1 MNLRRQV
8 DHPAGAPADQST
20 RATAGRKLW
29 RIVLLAA
36 IPVAV
41 ALYLGIVLGVFAER
55 LSLGVSV
62 LILGV
67 PLAIA
72 AGLFIGRVSSQS
84 AAAIREGSSLIRV
97 RESLA
102 TLEAAVRPD
111 EPERVE
117 IIHPWLDLD
126 GSATDVAVL
135 NLARRLA
142 ERGRRPRLVLL
153 EDAHLPHNWREQLAG
168 NPEIGPAVRNLEM
181 TSAPDSGRRLTL
193 NPADRIIATDWRSAH
208 AADRLCLD
216 LPRTR
221 FTYLIHEYQ
230 PFQYPMGTFAALAD
244 ASYELSHRAI
254 FLDRL
259 LREYFSDQRLGV
271 FAAGPRLGLRETVT
285 FTEPILPVSPR
296 TEAEMIGTDR
306 HRLLIFARPE
316 EDGSGNLYELA
327 VMALDRAVLDGHFR
341 GWDLAALG
349 TGAGDTTIILPR
361 SSARLRML
369 AEEHPAARA
378 ATLARFDVGMALRYA
393 PGLGPVPVE
402 MAAAGMSV
410 VTTTFAGKDAGELAA
425 ISPNLIPAD
434 PRIDSIAPALGEAER
449 RTHDHVGRIEGTAIE
464 RPRSWDEALDDA
476 TMVAIEALA
485 ARP

>member
-1 MNLRRQV
+1 MSLRRGV
-8 DHPAGAPADQST
+8 SLST
-20 RATAGRKLW
+20 DASVRVAAHATTGRRIW

-36 IPVAV
+36 VPVAV
-41 ALYLGIVLGVFAER
+41 ALYFGIVLGVFAER
-55 LSLGVSV
+55 LSLGVSA
-62 LILGV
+62 LILGL
-67 PLAIA
+67 PLAIV
-72 AGLFIGRVSSQS
+72 AGLIIGRVSSQS
-84 AAAIREGSSLIRV
+84 AAAIQEGSGLVRV
-97 RESLA
+97 REALVS
-102 TLEAAVRPD
+102 LEAQVNPD

-117 IIHPWLDLD
+117 IIHPRLDLD

-142 ERGRRPRLVLL
+142 ERGHRPRLVLL
-153 EDAHLPHNWREQLAG
+153 EDDHLPHNWREHLAA
-168 NPEIGPAVRNLEM
+168 NPWIGPAIRDLEVI
-181 TSAPDSGRRLTL
+181 SGTEDASLAF
-193 NPADRIIATDWRSAH
+193 NPADRIIATDWSSAH
-208 AADRLCLD
+208 TADRLCLD

-271 FAAGPRLGLRETVT
+271 FATGPRLGLRETAT
-285 FTEPILPVSPR
+285 FSEPILPVKPR
-296 TEAEMIGTDR
+296 TEAEMAGTDR

-327 VMALDRAVLDGHFR
+327 VMALDRAVLNGHFR
-341 GWDLAALG
+341 GWDLAAIG
-349 TGAGDTTIILPR
+349 TGAGDTTIVLPR

-369 AEEHPAARA
+369 PEEPPAARA
-378 ATLARFDVGMALRYA
+378 STLARFDVGMALRYA

-402 MAAAGMSV
+402 LAAAGMSV
-410 VTTTFAGKDAGELAA
+410 VTSTFAGKDAATLNG
-425 ISPNLIPAD
+425 ISPNLIPAG
-434 PRIDSIAPALGEAER
+434 PRVDSIAPALGEAER
-449 RTHDHVGRIEGTAIE
+449 RTHDHEGRVEGSRVSQPT
-464 RPRSWDEALDDA
+464 SWDEALDDDVMA
-476 TMVAIEALA
+476 AIETLT